1 MNDKLFWNFC
11 VFMYDFWHNLEYKSY
26 QNVANCILEDIVG
39 SEQILEIACGTGIL
53 TQEITCPYNNLDY
66 TAIDYARK
74 MINICERKKINAQ
87 FEVGDATN
95 LTYLDKSFDK
105 IIIANALHIM
115 PNSECVLQEAKRCLK
130 DDGILYAPNFLTPS
144 TFKEKF
150 VLDII
155 HKFGYNVYN
164 EFTRDSFINFLI
176 QNGLVV
182 NKNEVYQGCF
192 RSMLYTSC
200 SKQSENVKLKL
211 IRSD

>member
-53 TQEITCPYNNLDY
+53 TQEITCHYNNLDY